1 MRNHSR
7 VQRRSLEG
15 GRSKNMTQDPEDF
28 ADSPEPPAYGEHDAL
43 SDVLQAIHLQGGD
56 VRRRSSPRERHPAG
70 ARVLHIVEEGGIS
83 VEVAGENA
91 AELGTGD
98 LVLLARGDAHVV
110 RASPDASWVTGEFL
124 VETVV
129 AAPLLDVLPA
139 AIVIRGDER
148 SAGWLL
154 PIRELLVSEVIRS
167 APGARV
173 MVSRALDLLFI
184 WSLRTWAAS
193 GDVRHA
199 GWLTA
204 ALDPVLAPVLTAIHR
219 NPGRDWPVDELAR
232 LTSLS
237 RSAFATRFAES
248 VGETPGSY
256 VLRCRLGQAAHL
268 LRGTADPV
276 GRIAARVGYTSEAA
290 FSRAFS
296 RAYGS
301 SPRAWRGGAGSDSAE
316 RTPE

>member
-1 MRNHSR
+1 MI
-7 VQRRSLEG
+7 
-15 GRSKNMTQDPEDF
+15 QDPEDF
-28 ADSPEPPAYGEHDAL
+28 ADSPQPPAAGEHDAL

-56 VRRRSSPRERHPAG
+56 VRRRSSARERHPAG
-70 ARVLHIVEEGGIS
+70 ARLLHLVEEGELS
-83 VEVAGENA
+83 VEIAGEPA
-91 AELGTGD
+91 VHLGTGD
-98 LVLLARGDAHVV
+98 LALLVRGDAHLV
-110 RASPDASWVTGEFL
+110 RATPEARWVTGEFL

-129 AAPLLDVLPA
+129 AAPLLGVLPP
-139 AIVIRGDER
+139 AIVIRGD
-148 SAGWLL
+148 AGSKAWLS
-154 PIRELLVSEVIRS
+154 PISELLVSEVVHQ

-184 WSLRTWAAS
+184 WSLRSWAAS
-193 GDVRHA
+193 GDVPRA

-204 ALDPVLAPVLTAIHR
+204 ALDPALAPVLTAIHR
-219 NPGRDWPVDELAR
+219 DPGRDWPVDELAR

-256 VLRCRLGQAAHL
+256 VLRCRLGHAAHL
-268 LRGTADPV
+268 LRGTSDPV

-301 SPRAWRGGAGSDSAE
+301 SPRAWRGEAGSASVE

>member
-1 MRNHSR
+1 MA
-7 VQRRSLEG
+7 
-15 GRSKNMTQDPEDF
+15 QDPEDF
-28 ADSPEPPAYGEHDAL
+28 ADSPQPPAHGEHDAL
-43 SDVLQAIHLQGGD
+43 SDVLQAIHLQGGE

-70 ARVLHIVEEGGIS
+70 ARLLHIVEEGELS
-83 VEVAGENA
+83 VEVAGEHSV
-91 AELGTGD
+91 ELGTGD
-98 LVLLARGDAHVV
+98 LVLLVRGDAHLV
-110 RASPDASWVTGEFL
+110 RATPHTTWVTGEFL

-129 AAPLLDVLPA
+129 AAPLLGVLPP
-139 AIVIRGDER
+139 AIVIRGDSR
-148 SAGWLL
+148 SKAWLP
-154 PIRELLVSEVIRS
+154 PIRELLVSEVVHR

-184 WSLRTWAAS
+184 WSLRSWAAS

-204 ALDPVLAPVLTAIHR
+204 AMDPVLAPVLTAIHR
-219 NPGRDWPVDELAR
+219 DPGRDWPVDELAR

-256 VLRCRLGQAAHL
+256 VLRCRLGHAAHL
-268 LRGTADPV
+268 LRATADPV

-301 SPRAWRGGAGSDSAE
+301 SPRAWRGGAGSESFE

>member
-1 MRNHSR
+1 MAH
-7 VQRRSLEG
+7 
-15 GRSKNMTQDPEDF
+15 DPEDF
-28 ADSPEPPAYGEHDAL
+28 ADSPQPPAYGEHDAL

-56 VRRRSSPRERHPAG
+56 VRRHSSPRERHPAG
-70 ARVLHIVEEGGIS
+70 ARVLHVVEEGGLS
-83 VEVAGENA
+83 VEVAGEDTV
-91 AELGTGD
+91 ELDSGD
-98 LVLLARGDAHVV
+98 LVLLARGDAHSV
-110 RASPDASWVTGEFL
+110 RATSPASWVTGEFL

-129 AAPLLDVLPA
+129 AAPLLGVLPP
-139 AIVIRGDER
+139 AILVRGDAG
-148 SAGWLL
+148 SAAWLR
-154 PIRELLVSEVIRS
+154 PIKELLMWEVTRG

-184 WSLRTWAAS
+184 WTLRSWAAS
-193 GDVRHA
+193 DDVRRA

-204 ALDPVLAPVLTAIHR
+204 AMDPVLAPILTAIHR
-219 NPGRDWPVDELAR
+219 DPGRDWSVDELAR

-256 VLRCRLGQAAHL
+256 VLRCRLGHAAYL
-268 LRGTADPV
+268 LRGTTDPV

-301 SPRAWRGGAGSDSAE
+301 PPRVWRGGTGADSFE

>member
-1 MRNHSR
+1 MA
-7 VQRRSLEG
+7 
-15 GRSKNMTQDPEDF
+15 QDPEDF
-28 ADSPEPPAYGEHDAL
+28 ADSPPPAYGEHDAL

-56 VRRRSSPRERHPAG
+56 VRRRSSSRERHPAG
-70 ARVLHIVEEGGIS
+70 ARLLHIVEEGGLN
-83 VEVAGENA
+83 VEIAGESTV
-91 AELGTGD
+91 ELSAGD
-98 LVLLARGDAHVV
+98 LVLLARGDAHLV
-110 RASPDASWVTGEFL
+110 RATPHASWVTGEFL

-129 AAPLLDVLPA
+129 AAPLLAVLPP
-139 AIVIRGDER
+139 AIVIRGGPG
-148 SAGWLL
+148 SAAWL
-154 PIRELLVSEVIRS
+154 PPVKELLMAEVIHA

-173 MVSRALDLLFI
+173 MVSRALDVLFI
-184 WSLRTWAAS
+184 WSLRSWASS
-193 GDVRHA
+193 GDVRNA

-219 NPGRDWPVDELAR
+219 DPGRDWPVDELAR

-256 VLRCRLGQAAHL
+256 VLRCRLGHAAHL

-301 SPRAWRGGAGSDSAE
+301 SPRAWRGGTGSGSPE

>member
-1 MRNHSR
+1 MA
-7 VQRRSLEG
+7 
-15 GRSKNMTQDPEDF
+15 QDPEDF
-28 ADSPEPPAYGEHDAL
+28 ADSPQRPAYGEHDAL

-56 VRRRSSPRERHPAG
+56 VRRRSSAREGHPAG
-70 ARVLHIVEEGGIS
+70 ARLLHVVEEGGIGI
-83 VEVAGENA
+83 EVAGDSA
-91 AELGTGD
+91 VELGTGD

-110 RASPDASWVTGEFL
+110 RATPRASWVTGEFL

-129 AAPLLDVLPA
+129 AAPLLGVLPP
-139 AIVIRGDER
+139 AIVIRGDAG
-148 SAGWLL
+148 SAAWLP
-154 PIRELLVSEVIRS
+154 PIKELLMSEVTHA

-184 WSLRTWAAS
+184 WTLRSWAAS
-193 GDVRHA
+193 GDVRQA

-204 ALDPVLAPVLTAIHR
+204 AMDPMLAPVLTAIHR
-219 NPGRDWPVDELAR
+219 DPGRDWPIDELAR

-256 VLRCRLGQAAHL
+256 VSRCRLGHAAHL

-296 RAYGS
+296 RAYGTP
-301 SPRAWRGGAGSDSAE
+301 PRAWRSGTGADSFEPA
-316 RTPE
+316 PD

>member
-1 MRNHSR
+1 MA
-7 VQRRSLEG
+7 
-15 GRSKNMTQDPEDF
+15 QDPEDF
-28 ADSPEPPAYGEHDAL
+28 ADSPQPPAYGEHDAL
-43 SDVLQAIHLQGGD
+43 SDVLQAIHLQGGE

-70 ARVLHIVEEGGIS
+70 ARVLHLVEEGGIS
-83 VEVAGENA
+83 VEVAGEDTV
-91 AELGTGD
+91 ELGTGD
-98 LVLLARGDAHVV
+98 LVLLARGDAHIV
-110 RASPDASWVTGEFL
+110 RATPHTTWVTGEFV

-129 AAPLLDVLPA
+129 AAPLLGVLPA
-139 AIVIRGDER
+139 AIVIRGDAR
-148 SAGWLL
+148 SAAWLL
-154 PIRELLVSEVIRS
+154 PIRELLVFEVTNS
-167 APGARV
+167 APGTRV

-184 WSLRTWAAS
+184 WSLRSWASA
-193 GDVRHA
+193 GDVRNA

-219 NPGRDWPVDELAR
+219 DPGRDWPVDELAR

-256 VLRCRLGQAAHL
+256 VLRCRLGHAAHL

-276 GRIAARVGYTSEAA
+276 GRIAARVGYISEAA

-301 SPRAWRGGAGSDSAE
+301 SPRAWRGGTGSASFE
-316 RTPE
+316 GTTE

>member
-1 MRNHSR
+1 MA
-7 VQRRSLEG
+7 
-15 GRSKNMTQDPEDF
+15 EDSEEF
-28 ADSPEPPAYGEHDAL
+28 ADSPQPPPYGEHDAL

-56 VRRRSSPRERHPAG
+56 VLRRSSPREQHPAG
-70 ARVLHIVEEGGIS
+70 ARLLHLVEEGMLS
-83 VEVAGENA
+83 VEVTGDDIM
-91 AELGTGD
+91 ELGAGD

-110 RASPDASWVTGEFL
+110 RATPHATWVTGEFL
-124 VETVV
+124 VKTVV
-129 AAPLLDVLPA
+129 AAPLLSVLPP
-139 AIVIRGDER
+139 AIVIRCDAG
-148 SAGWLL
+148 SAAWLR
-154 PIRELLVSEVIRS
+154 PISELLVSEVIHS

-184 WSLRTWAAS
+184 WTLRSWAAS

-204 ALDPVLAPVLTAIHR
+204 AMDPVLAPVLTAIHR

-237 RSAFATRFAES
+237 RSAFVARFAGA
-248 VGETPGSY
+248 VGEPPGSY
-256 VLRCRLGQAAHL
+256 VLRCRLGHAAHL

-301 SPRAWRGGAGSDSAE
+301 SPRAWRGGPGSDSFE
-316 RTPE
+316 RNPE

>member
-1 MRNHSR
+1 
-7 VQRRSLEG
+7 
-15 GRSKNMTQDPEDF
+15 MTQDPEDF
-28 ADSPEPPAYGEHDAL
+28 ADSPQPPAAGEHDAL

-56 VRRRSSPRERHPAG
+56 VRRRSSPRAQHPAG
-70 ARVLHIVEEGGIS
+70 ARLLHMVEEGGLS
-83 VEVAGENA
+83 VEVAGEPTV
-91 AELGTGD
+91 ELGAGD
-98 LVLLARGDAHVV
+98 LALLVRGDAHLV
-110 RASPDASWVTGEFL
+110 RAAPHARWVTGEFL

-129 AAPLLDVLPA
+129 AAPLLGVLPP
-139 AIVIRGDER
+139 AIVIRGDAG
-148 SAGWLL
+148 SAAWLA
-154 PIRELLVSEVIRS
+154 PISELLVSEVVHQ

-184 WSLRTWAAS
+184 WSLRSWAAS
-193 GDVRHA
+193 GDARGA

-204 ALDPVLAPVLTAIHR
+204 ALDPVLAPALTAIHR
-219 NPGRDWPVDELAR
+219 DPGRHWPVDELAR

-256 VLRCRLGQAAHL
+256 VLRCRLGHAAHL

-301 SPRAWRGGAGSDSAE
+301 SPRAWRGGAGSGSSE

>member
-1 MRNHSR
+1 MA
-7 VQRRSLEG
+7 E
-15 GRSKNMTQDPEDF
+15 DPEEF
-28 ADSPEPPAYGEHDAL
+28 ADSPQPPPYGQDDAL

-56 VRRRSSPRERHPAG
+56 VLRRSSAHERYPAG
-70 ARVLHIVEEGGIS
+70 ARLLHLVEEGSLS
-83 VEVAGENA
+83 VEVTGENTV
-91 AELGTGD
+91 ELGTGG

-110 RASPDASWVTGEFL
+110 RATPQASWVTGEFL
-124 VETVV
+124 VEAVV
-129 AAPLLDVLPA
+129 AAPLLSVLPP
-139 AIVIRGDER
+139 AIVIHCDAA
-148 SAGWLL
+148 SAAWLR
-154 PIRELLVSEVIRS
+154 PISELLVSEVVRS

-184 WSLRTWAAS
+184 WTLRSWAAS

-204 ALDPVLAPVLTAIHR
+204 AMDPVLAPVLTAIHR

-237 RSAFATRFAES
+237 RSAFVARFADS

-256 VLRCRLGQAAHL
+256 VLRCRLGHAAHL
-268 LRGTADPV
+268 LRGTTDPV
-276 GRIAARVGYTSEAA
+276 GQIAARVGYASEAA

-301 SPRAWRGGAGSDSAE
+301 SPRAWRSE
-316 RTPE
+316 K